1 MLRIFSWNVNGIR
14 ACGTKGLFDWL
25 AGESPDM
32 LCLQETKAQ
41 VDQIPKEFL
50 APAFGPDSDKG
61 GSGKAGAYHSYWF
74 SAKRR
79 GYSGVALYSKKE
91 PRAVRELGVGE
102 FDDEGRTLIAD
113 FDGFTLISAYF
124 PNSQDG
130 GARIEYKLRF
140 CDAILAECDR
150 IVKKGG
156 HVIVAGDYNI
166 AHEAIDLANPDTN
179 EGNPGYLPAER
190 AWFDKWVE
198 AGYVDSFRHFCKE
211 PKHYSWWSYRAKG
224 ARERNVGWRLD
235 YHCVDQGFVQ
245 AVKASTIHPEVPG
258 SDHCPV
264 EIQIKL

>member
-25 AGESPDM
+25 SAESPDM

-41 VDQIPKEFL
+41 VDQMPKEFMAPSFS
-50 APAFGPDSDKG
+50 APA
-61 GSGKAGAYHSYWF
+61 SGHGKSGLYHSYWF

-79 GYSGVALYSKKE
+79 GYSGVGLYSKKE
-91 PRAVRELGVGE
+91 PLSVRPLDVGE

-113 FDGFTLISAYF
+113 FGDFCLISAYF
-124 PNSQDG
+124 PNSQDAG
-130 GARIEYKLRF
+130 KRIDYKLRY
-140 CDAILAECDR
+140 CDAVLKECGR

-166 AHEAIDLANPDTN
+166 AHEAIDLANPETN
-179 EGNPGYLPAER
+179 EGNAGYLPAER
-190 AWFDKWVE
+190 AWFDKWVA
-198 AGYVDSFRHFCKE
+198 AGYVDSFRHLCKE

-235 YHCVDQGFVQ
+235 YHCVDGGFLP
-245 AVKASTIHPEVPG
+245 AVKKSLIHPEVMG

-264 EIQIKL
+264 EIQIEL